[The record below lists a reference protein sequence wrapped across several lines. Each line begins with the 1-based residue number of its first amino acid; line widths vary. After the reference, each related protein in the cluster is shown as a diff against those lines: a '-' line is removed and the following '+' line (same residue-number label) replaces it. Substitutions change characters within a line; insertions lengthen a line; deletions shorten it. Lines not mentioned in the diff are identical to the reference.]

1 MTDNQKVI
9 SILQEIDSIFDFV
22 HRIKKDESFDLS
34 DEYRKLNLT
43 YYNIFCAHLESAFI
57 LINSGHFSSAI
68 LLMRTILELF
78 VKSFY
83 LQFIEKEEGTS
94 ISDFLSNTKDFP
106 SFFKMLDTLEGY
118 KNVNG
123 DGFGGSFIQFSKSE
137 LASYEKFSLFSHG
150 KGEYLR
156 ASYDNQKLSYTTEQ
170 ICEVLLT
177 AKGLFEMLSLL
188 LFLVQD
194 DQASLGILL
203 EKLKGRH

>member
-1 MTDNQKVI
+1 MTDNQNLT
-9 SILQEIDSIFDFV
+9 SILQEIDSIYDFV
-22 HRIKKDESFDLS
+22 HSMKNDENFDLS

-43 YYNIFCAHLESAFI
+43 YYNIFCAHVESAFI
-57 LINSGHFSSAI
+57 LIDSGHFSSAI
-68 LLMRTILELF
+68 LLMRTILELY

-83 LQFIEKEEGTS
+83 LQFIEKKKGTS

-106 SFFKMLDTLEGY
+106 SFFKMIETLE
-118 KNVNG
+118 NFMSANG
-123 DGFGGSFIQFSKSE
+123 EGFGGSFIQFSKSE

-170 ICEVLLT
+170 VCEVLLT

-188 LFLVQD
+188 LFLVQG
-194 DQASLGILL
+194 DQASLGALL
-203 EKLKGRH
+203 EKLKGQS